1 MYTDFEPENKVKQA
15 YNLAVRHFLKQNQLI
30 L

>member
-15 YNLAVRHFLKQNQLI
+15 YNLAVRHFLKITDL
-30 L
+30 